1 MHGWTFSAMLAMAWA
16 LVPVLA
22 FGFAGAETVRACEK
36 LPLAWRLIL
45 PAAFGVPYVLVAAAS
60 VHGSWLTLYL
70 GLPILIAALLWHAQQ
85 ADPQQQGNWRDLA
98 ILLLLGLAVDLR
110 WFEPAWPAQF
120 RVINK
125 LILLDS
131 GLYAFLAIR
140 RLANVGFDLRI
151 RLHDVKIGL
160 RELLFYAPIAVSL
173 GLWLGFLH
181 FRSHVPQL
189 GMAAAT
195 WLVAFFAIALP
206 EEIYFR
212 GWIQNLLERCLGR
225 RSSLVITALIFG
237 LAHFNKRST
246 RFNWKYVLLAT
257 IAGIFYG
264 RAWRQ
269 RQRVAA
275 SAITHSCVDAIWSLW
290 L

>member
-1 MHGWTFSAMLAMAWA
+1 VQGWTFSAMLAVAWA
-16 LVPVLA
+16 LVPALV
-22 FGFAGAETVRACEK
+22 FGCAGAETVRACEK

-45 PAAFGVPYVLVAAAS
+45 PALFGTPYIIVSGAS
-60 VHGSWLTLYL
+60 VRGSWLTLYL

-85 ADPQQQGNWRDLA
+85 ADPQQQGNWRDFA

-131 GLYAFLAIR
+131 GLYGFLVLR
-140 RLANVGFDLRI
+140 RLTNVGFDLRI
-151 RLHDVKIGL
+151 RVQDLRIGL
-160 RELLFYAPIAVSL
+160 RELLFYAPFAVPL

-189 GMAAAT
+189 GMAVAT
-195 WLVAFFAIALP
+195 WLVAFFAIAVP

-212 GWIQNLLERCLGR
+212 GWIQNLLERRIGR
-225 RSSLVITALIFG
+225 RASLVVTAMIFG

-246 RFNWKYVLLAT
+246 HFNWRYVLLAT

-275 SAITHSCVDAIWSLW
+275 SAITHSCVDTIWSLW